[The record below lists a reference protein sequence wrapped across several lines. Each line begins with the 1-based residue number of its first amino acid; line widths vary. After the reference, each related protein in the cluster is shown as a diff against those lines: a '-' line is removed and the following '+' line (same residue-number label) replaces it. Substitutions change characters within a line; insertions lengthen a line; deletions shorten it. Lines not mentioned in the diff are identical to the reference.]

1 MQNAGI
7 ESTDSCPYLPV
18 SIVFCKC
25 FFLSVF
31 YRNFSLFLSKEICYH
46 PPISQEKLGLPKYL
60 YQGVAIMC
68 GIVGY
73 TGNRKAIPVLLEGLR
88 RLEYR
93 GYDSAGLVC
102 VYENKLVRFRAAG
115 KLIHLEQAVDAQI
128 GLDACTGLGHTRWA
142 THGAPTEDNAHPHT
156 DCSGELVV
164 VHNGIIENYT
174 QLKRELLAEGH
185 VFSSE
190 TDTEVLAHLIE
201 KYLSDDLVAAVRA
214 ALARVEGS
222 YALGVIWAKEPQRIV
237 AARNQSPLVMG
248 LGEGA
253 YHIASDIPA
262 LLPYTRKVI
271 FLDDQ
276 ELVLL
281 DQDSYSIISLKDG
294 KELHKE
300 IKVIDWNAGM
310 AEKGGFRH
318 FMLKEIYEQP
328 QAITNTLSGRII
340 PESGIIELPEI
351 GLSAE
356 DLQGIERIAFVAC
369 GTSWHA
375 ALVAKYWIEQWVQIP
390 VEVDIASEF
399 RYRHLLVNPKVL
411 TIPISQSGET
421 ADTLAGIRR
430 AASLGSKIIAI
441 CNVVGSTMTREAD
454 GVLYTH
460 AGPEIGVASTKAF
473 TSQLAALFLFT
484 LYLAQVRQ
492 SQSKEQLKEL
502 AAALI
507 ALPPLLNE
515 LLPSIQEQIQGLA
528 ERYYDARDFLF
539 IGRGLNF
546 PIALEG
552 ALKLKE
558 ISYIHAE
565 GYAAGELKH
574 GPIALIDKDMPIM
587 ALVPQD
593 SVYQKSI
600 SNVEEI
606 KARQG
611 RLLLI
616 GTEGDQALAQ
626 LTEDV
631 LYLPKVHEELNPL
644 LYTLPAQLLAYEIA
658 CRRGCDVDQPRNLAK
673 SVTVE

>member
-1 MQNAGI
+1 
-7 ESTDSCPYLPV
+7 
-18 SIVFCKC
+18 
-25 FFLSVF
+25 
-31 YRNFSLFLSKEICYH
+31 
-46 PPISQEKLGLPKYL
+46 
-60 YQGVAIMC
+60 MC

-73 TGNRKAIPVLLEGLR
+73 TGGRKVIPVLLEGLR

-93 GYDSAGLVC
+93 GYDSAGLV
-102 VYENKLVRFRAAG
+102 YQQDGKLVRFRAAG
-115 KLIHLEQAVDAQI
+115 KLINLEKAADACI
-128 GLDACTGLGHTRWA
+128 GAETCTGLGHTRWA

-156 DCSGELVV
+156 DCTGELVV
-164 VHNGIIENYT
+164 VHNGIIENYGSLR
-174 QLKRELLAEGH
+174 QELLAEGH
-185 VFSSE
+185 VFSSQ

-201 KYLSDDLVAAVRA
+201 KYLENDLVAAVRK
-214 ALARVEGS
+214 ALARVDGS
-222 YALGVIWAKEPQRIV
+222 YALGVLWAKEPGRIV

-248 LGEGA
+248 ISEDA
-253 YHIASDIPA
+253 CHIASDIPA

-271 FLDDQ
+271 FLDDH
-276 ELVLL
+276 ELAVL
-281 DQDSYSIISLKDG
+281 DKGAYSIIGIESG
-294 KELHKE
+294 KEIAKE
-300 IKVIDWNAGM
+300 VKTIDWNAAM

-328 QAITNTLSGRII
+328 QAILNTISGRII
-340 PESGIIELPEI
+340 PDSGRIDLPEI
-351 GLSAE
+351 GLSE
-356 DLQGIERIAFVAC
+356 EELRKIERIALVAC

-375 ALVAKYWIEQWVQIP
+375 SLVAKYWIEKWAGIP
-390 VEVDIASEF
+390 VDVDIASEF
-399 RYRHLLVNPKVL
+399 RYRKLLLNERVL
-411 TIPISQSGET
+411 TLSISQSGET

-430 AASLGSKIIAI
+430 AASLGSKVITI

-454 GVLYTH
+454 GVVYTH

-473 TSQLAALFLFT
+473 TSQLAALFLLT
-484 LYLAQVRQ
+484 LHLAQVRQ
-492 SQSKEQLKEL
+492 TAEASQLKEL
-502 AAALI
+502 GAALVGI
-507 ALPPLLNE
+507 APVLNAVLPAVQKQ
-515 LLPSIQEQIQGLA
+515 IQELT

-574 GPIALIDKDMPIM
+574 GPIALIDKDMPVLAI
-587 ALVPQD
+587 VPQD
-593 SVYQKSI
+593 AVYQKSI

-616 GTEGDQALAQ
+616 GTEGDAHLPA

-631 LYLPKVHEELNPL
+631 LYLPKVHEEMNPL
-644 LYTLPAQLLAYEIA
+644 LYTIPAQLLAYEIA